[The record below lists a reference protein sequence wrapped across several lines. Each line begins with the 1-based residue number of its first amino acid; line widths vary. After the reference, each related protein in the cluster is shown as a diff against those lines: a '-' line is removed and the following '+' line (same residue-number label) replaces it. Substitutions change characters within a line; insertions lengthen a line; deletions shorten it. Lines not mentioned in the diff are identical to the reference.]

1 MSRQCRSSSCCRRFD
16 AFARRPARGRPPYS
30 DPGRRAGSDWLSPSI
45 RTLPAM
51 PCNGLSRRRV
61 TLPRDTTLLGRHNLK
76 TAEPSGEQAK
86 LLASTG
92 RPDKY
97 HDVSEE
103 SVTKDLANAHN
114 ATQSACLARTARLFR
129 SWSALWG
136 LSTAGRSKSSTY
148 RNVQLSKDSYF
159 QIVLIVFE

>member
-1 MSRQCRSSSCCRRFD
+1 
-16 AFARRPARGRPPYS
+16 
-30 DPGRRAGSDWLSPSI
+30 
-45 RTLPAM
+45 M

-97 HDVSEE
+97 NDVSEE

-136 LSTAGRSKSSTY
+136 GPEQIF
-148 RNVQLSKDSYF
+148 NVQKCAT
-159 QIVLIVFE
+159 FEGFLFSNCFNSF